1 MAKRERNKRSAR
13 KARQQERERVA
24 AAQAAAGS
32 AEGAESSKS
41 SKSLFKK
48 SDASKSKAPK
58 KAAVAKA
65 DRKGMQK
72 VTGYFSDVRV
82 EMRQVTWPSRPE
94 LRNYSVA
101 VVASLIFFGVL
112 IWLVDTGFIAALVQY
127 TGLRG

>member
-13 KARQQERERVA
+13 KARQRERERIANAHAVTGYN
-24 AAQAAAGS
+24 QDAGS
-32 AEGAESSKS
+32 SK
-41 SKSLFKK
+41 SKSLFKRSEK
-48 SDASKSKAPK
+48 GGKASK

-72 VTGYFSDVRV
+72 VTGYFADVRS
-82 EMRQVTWPSRPE
+82 EMRQVTWPSRIE

-101 VVASLIFFGVL
+101 VIASLVVFGVA

>member
-24 AAQAAAGS
+24 NAQAAAASGVKN
-32 AEGAESSKS
+32 EE

-48 SDASKSKAPK
+48 SDKSSGKSSK

-65 DRKGMQK
+65 DRKGLQV
-72 VTGYFSDVRV
+72 VTGYFSDVRY
-82 EMRQVTWPSRPE
+82 EMHQVTWPSKIE
-94 LRNYSVA
+94 LRNYAVA
-101 VVASLIFFGVL
+101 VIAALVVFGVA
-112 IWLVDTGFIAALVQY
+112 IWLVDTGFVAGLVQF